1 MTNQEIIETKK
12 KLVDFVG
19 EFSPLL
25 RHKKRSHWCGVYL
38 AGLMLDGERKSIEPL
53 SQRVP
58 GGNEQNLQQFVN
70 QSEWDHEPVQDHLI
84 EVMVDKLKP
93 KEGAL
98 ILDDTSL
105 PKKGDD
111 SVGVARQY
119 CGALGK
125 VANCQSVVSWH
136 FANRKYHFPLISEL
150 YLPTC
155 WTYDVTRM
163 KEAGV
168 PENRFK
174 FQEKWRIA
182 LDLLPKIKKKVPYEV
197 ILTDAGYGEC
207 RDFLRELNQMGE
219 RFVAQVP
226 GSHAFYAEDVE
237 ILDPQTGTGRRRH
250 SPKVVDSAGEK
261 PTSGKEWLASLINKR
276 SKWKNVTLP
285 LQSKKVTRATAVRI
299 HAPDT
304 STRLYRLDYEGWLI
318 IEKVGDEFKYFVAN
332 FPKNRSWKSL
342 LRVAHLRWKIE
353 QGYQQLKEELGLDHF
368 EGRSWRGLHHHIV
381 LCCMAYCFLILLQ
394 QDEKKRDQNER
405 HFTSY
410 QKVA

>member
-1 MTNQEIIETKK
+1 MTTQEIIETKE

-19 EFSPLL
+19 EFGPLL
-25 RHKKRSHWCGVYL
+25 GHKKRKHWCGVYL
-38 AGLMLDGERKSIEPL
+38 SGLMLDGERKSIEPM

-70 QSEWDHEPVQDHLI
+70 QSGWEHEPIQDHLI
-84 EVMVDKLKP
+84 DVMVNKLKP
-93 KEGAL
+93 KEGVL

-125 VANCQSVVSWH
+125 VSNCQSVVSWH

-155 WTYDVTRM
+155 WTDDLQRM
-163 KEAGV
+163 KEVGV
-168 PENRFK
+168 PEDRFE

-182 LDLLPKIKKKVPYEV
+182 LDLLPKIKEKVPYEV
-197 ILTDAGYGEC
+197 ILVDAGYGEC
-207 RDFLRELNQMGE
+207 RDFLRELNRTE
-219 RFVAQVP
+219 EKFVAQIP
-226 GSHAFYAEDVE
+226 GSHGFYPAGVP
-237 ILDPQTGTGRRRH
+237 ILAPQTGVGRKRH
-250 SPKVVDSAGEK
+250 SNQVVDSDME
-261 PTSGKEWLASLINKR
+261 TYLTGKKWLEVLLGKKKA
-276 SKWKNVTLP
+276 WKNVTLP
-285 LQSKKVTRATAVRI
+285 LQDKKVVRATAVRVY
-299 HAPDT
+299 AADM
-304 STRLYRLDYEGWLI
+304 STKLHRLDYEGWLI
-318 IEKVGDEFKYFVAN
+318 IEKVGDEFKYYIAN

-381 LCCMAYCFLILLQ
+381 LCCMAYCFLILIQ
-394 QDEKKRDQNER
+394 QDEKKRNQNER
-405 HFTSY
+405 HITSD